1 MEDEI
6 FDIEINDDIWEEEK
20 NNTRNIELSELDE
33 LPIQAYHRL
42 RRAGLITLGDVM
54 DKSFDEISDIIRN
67 KSHIIKL
74 LSELKNHDV
83 WITTK
88 KQNNTNNAGTV
99 ETKDSLQN
107 CQGSIEKNAKHE

>member
-1 MEDEI
+1 MEDGI
-6 FDIEINDDIWEEEK
+6 YDIEIDDDIWEEEK

-42 RRAGLITLGDVM
+42 RRAGLVTLGDVM

-67 KSHIIKL
+67 KSHIITL
-74 LSELKNHDV
+74 LSELRDHGV

-88 KQNNTNNAGTV
+88 KQDCTNNAG
-99 ETKDSLQN
+99 
-107 CQGSIEKNAKHE
+107 

>member
-1 MEDEI
+1 MEDGI
-6 FDIEINDDIWEEEK
+6 FDIEIDDDIWEEEK

-42 RRAGLITLGDVM
+42 RRAGLVTLGDVM

-67 KSHIIKL
+67 KSHIITL
-74 LSELKNHDV
+74 LSELRDHGV

-88 KQNNTNNAGTV
+88 KQDCTNNAGQV
-99 ETKDSLQN
+99 R
-107 CQGSIEKNAKHE
+107 